1 MGGGGGG
8 CVNES
13 RDDSYQIWFHAM
25 PIARKTGDLN
35 ESVFDVDDDT
45 VPLRFPNGFTFLTP
59 GELVNNQ
66 SCRFSCSISFM
77 LSN

>member
-1 MGGGGGG
+1 
-8 CVNES
+8 
-13 RDDSYQIWFHAM
+13 
-25 PIARKTGDLN
+25 
-35 ESVFDVDDDT
+35 VFDVDDDT

-77 LSN
+77 LSNCHLPEDLSLQFNATCSEFSPTLSKTST